1 MGGGGRVGAVVGGIV
16 AMGCVG
22 TGVTNVG
29 GGTMDVAGMPVAVG
43 SEGTGVPV
51 GTKVF
56 LIGALRVLIGVRK
69 TGAKAVFVAI
79 GVAPACK
86 SGQGCNATGNSRQLE
101 LSEQIFRLKVV
112 ACGPRQIRMRLPST
126 ISAVRQVTAVDSPTS
141 K

>member
-22 TGVTNVG
+22 TGGTDVG
-29 GGTMDVAGMPVAVG
+29 GTTVGVAGRLVVVG
-43 SEGTGVPV
+43 NEGTDVPV
-51 GTKVF
+51 GFGVF
-56 LIGALRVLIGVRK
+56 LIGALRVLIGVKK
-69 TGAKAVFVAI
+69 TGADAVLVAR

-86 SGQGCNATGNSRQLE
+86 SGQGCSATGKSRQLV

-126 ISAVRQVTAVDSPTS
+126 TSAVRQVTDVDAPTS